1 MNSDVG
7 ALSFRAM
14 NVPLLKPPSRVGS
27 EGLDSLL
34 TPNAYLTDESRL
46 FRCLSRDR
54 VMRDDEMVLLEDCQT
69 LEAIL
74 CPLDELMATD
84 MRLVK
89 PDENAEAP
97 RQAPTARAL
106 KPSLAIRP
114 QDDWAVALAVLLGV
128 AIALALLASL

>member
-1 MNSDVG
+1 MN
-7 ALSFRAM
+7 A
-14 NVPLLKPPSRVGS
+14 PLLKLPSRVGS
-27 EGLDSLL
+27 AGLDSLL

-46 FRCLSRDR
+46 YRCLSRDR

-74 CPLDELMATD
+74 CPLDELVATD

-97 RQAPTARAL
+97 PREPTGWAMKPAL
-106 KPSLAIRP
+106 AFRP
-114 QDDWAVALAVLLGV
+114 QDDWAIALALLLGV